1 MKRATKYFI
10 GKYDF
15 NAFRSID
22 CQSSSSLKTIN
33 DCNIEAENEN
43 IIINISAKSFLH
55 SQVRIIVGT
64 LVEVG
69 KGNIKPT
76 EVKEII
82 LSKDRSGEQVPQH
95 LLMVYI

>member
-1 MKRATKYFI
+1 MLI
-10 GKYDF
+10 ISS
-15 NAFRSID
+15 NA
-22 CQSSSSLKTIN
+22 SLKTIN

-82 LSKDRSGEQVPQH
+82 LSKDRSRAGTTEPANGLYLIKVE
-95 LLMVYI
+95 Y